1 MFYMWTRKRTPS
13 PRLPDSDTDMDAEF
27 VDVDEKNCALREHA
41 NRTHRFP
48 TMSRGFTTFANG
60 EGDGHTP
67 LSSNRWGEKRVRNAL
82 IFWSSA
88 DWSSTVT
95 QGEFVI
101 NGSLQHPKMGTT
113 CFNETKSTMSTT
125 TPMMGNL
132 IFSSTC
138 HYHYHKTGCSP
149 IPQSQ
154 SHLRSEVHRG
164 VRSSPSRIVRR

>member
-67 LSSNRWGEKRVRNAL
+67 LSLNRLGEKRVRNVSETHQFSGAPR
-82 IFWSSA
+82 IG
-88 DWSSTVT
+88 
-95 QGEFVI
+95 GEKNV
-101 NGSLQHPKMGTT
+101 
-113 CFNETKSTMSTT
+113 
-125 TPMMGNL
+125 
-132 IFSSTC
+132 
-138 HYHYHKTGCSP
+138 
-149 IPQSQ
+149 
-154 SHLRSEVHRG
+154 
-164 VRSSPSRIVRR
+164 SRLPEKC